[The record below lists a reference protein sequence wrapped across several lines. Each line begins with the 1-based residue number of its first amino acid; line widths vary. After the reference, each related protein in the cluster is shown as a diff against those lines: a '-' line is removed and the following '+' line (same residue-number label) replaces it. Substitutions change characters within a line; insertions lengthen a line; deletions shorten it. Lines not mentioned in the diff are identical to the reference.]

1 MDLKVFQF
9 YTKFLLFLGITIFLS
24 ITTSVVSGQSD
35 FDLVEIKL
43 IDNLDDKRGF
53 CIDIKGY
60 KSRAK
65 IERGLQAHTCY
76 SYQGE
81 IAIDQGLDANKLKQK
96 ELFFPNF
103 DVCVHPSSYINPL
116 ILTLIKCKIRKN
128 LYLMKIILF
137 V

>member
-9 YTKFLLFLGITIFLS
+9 YTKFTLFLGITIFLS
-24 ITTSVVSGQSD
+24 ITTSVVLGQSD

-60 KSRAK
+60 KSRAN

-81 IAIDQGLDANKLKQK
+81 IAIDQGLDANKLKTCTPVCISRVYIWPK
-96 ELFFPNF
+96 ERPTTF
-103 DVCVHPSSYINPL
+103 
-116 ILTLIKCKIRKN
+116 LTLPF
-128 LYLMKIILF
+128 LYSVVDWIGISF
-137 V
+137 QCCQVI

>member
-9 YTKFLLFLGITIFLS
+9 CTKFLLFLGITIFLS

-43 IDNLDDKRGF
+43 VDNLDDKRGF

-76 SYQGE
+76 SHQGE
-81 IAIDQGLDANKLKQK
+81 IAIDQGLDANKLKK
-96 ELFFPNF
+96 
-103 DVCVHPSSYINPL
+103 
-116 ILTLIKCKIRKN
+116 K
-128 LYLMKIILF
+128 
-137 V
+137 